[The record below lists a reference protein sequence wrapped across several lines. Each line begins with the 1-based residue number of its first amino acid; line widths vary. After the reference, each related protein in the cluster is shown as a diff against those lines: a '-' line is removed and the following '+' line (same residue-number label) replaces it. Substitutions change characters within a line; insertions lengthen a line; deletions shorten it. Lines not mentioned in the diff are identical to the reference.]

1 MRYIEI
7 KDEKL
12 IELVKKKYAL
22 VEETVELKKDMD
34 VIRDKGLAINLAIGE
49 TKDSINEMMKV
60 IVAKED
66 LDEFEEE
73 SSTELIDGVVQFG
86 VIDKLANAKVAL
98 KRDKENR
105 DRLESEEFT
114 PEELVDKKQAEF
126 ANLAQTLPEKGLRT
140 EQLGTLLDELIK
152 VIK

>member
-7 KDEKL
+7 KDERL
-12 IELVKKKYAL
+12 IELVKKKYSL
-22 VEETVELKKDMD
+22 VDETVELKKDMD

-49 TKDSINEMMKV
+49 TKDSINEMMKEV
-60 IVAKED
+60 VAKEN

-73 SSTELIDGVVQFG
+73 ASTELIDGVVQFG

-105 DRLESEEFT
+105 DRLEREEFT

-126 ANLAQTLPEKGLRT
+126 AELAQTLPQKGLSP